1 MSGVLAS
8 HQHGKSRV
16 RVGRTFRSSSGTCS
30 WRTPQRG
37 ARRHR
42 YPVSGIRYPVSVF
55 AVEVPTHSTS
65 H

>member
-42 YPVSGIRYPVSVF
+42 CPVSVF